1 MTEFFLRYKF
11 LTYPL
16 LTIFIG
22 ALTIFLTYYLFNK
35 FKKDRSRL
43 IVHLILTFEVF
54 ICLFLIIV
62 SLPLRDA
69 LKGQILSF
77 LGVLL
82 SATIAISSTAILGN
96 IMAGLMLKSINP
108 LKVGDFIKTDD
119 HFGRISE
126 RGLFHIEIQ
135 TEDRNL
141 VTIPNNYLILKPVKV
156 IHSKGTIISSEVS
169 LGYDIPWEQV
179 RKLLILAA
187 KNSGLEDPFVHT
199 ITLGDFSIGY
209 RVSGLLSEVKY
220 LITAKS
226 HLNNEILATLHK
238 NAIEIVSPN
247 FMNTRAVNDI
257 TFIPVKTL
265 KKEAESTEELP
276 EETIFEKADMAEK
289 IEADTQH
296 LSDLQDKIKELK
308 KLMDSSENK
317 DDKVLRERM
326 ILLKNRESKLLF
338 EIEKSKELLDENK

>member
-1 MTEFFLRYKF
+1 M
-11 LTYPL
+11 
-16 LTIFIG
+16 
-22 ALTIFLTYYLFNK
+22 
-35 FKKDRSRL
+35 
-43 IVHLILTFEVF
+43 
-54 ICLFLIIV
+54 
-62 SLPLRDA
+62 
-69 LKGQILSF
+69 
-77 LGVLL
+77 
-82 SATIAISSTAILGN
+82 
-96 IMAGLMLKSINP
+96 
-108 LKVGDFIKTDD
+108 
-119 HFGRISE
+119 
-126 RGLFHIEIQ
+126 
-135 TEDRNL
+135 

-187 KNSGLEDPFVHT
+187 ENSGLEDPFVHT

-226 HLNNEILATLHK
+226 QLNNEILATLHK

-247 FMNTRAVNDI
+247 FMNTRVVNDI

-265 KKEAESTEELP
+265 KKEAQSTEELP

-308 KLMDSSENK
+308 KLMDSSFWHRDLSPVPPEANENEIQHQLNKIKIAVKK
-317 DDKVLRERM
+317 DFVSLCFL
-326 ILLKNRESKLLF
+326 IVTLY
-338 EIEKSKELLDENK
+338 